1 MPRIFRDR
9 DVDRL
14 ADRRNELEQMEA
26 GYRAD
31 AQGGVLG
38 FPRTRAPA
46 AGVTLAWMGAAIP
59 GMDVLGYR
67 SYLYDSKGS
76 DRGDQ
81 IVALYRYST
90 MELKALFLGRRIGIL
105 RTGAAVGAALHLA
118 QPDLRSLGL
127 LGTGT
132 QARQVLRCAA
142 STFRLDS
149 VWAWSPN
156 IAHRTEFQVW
166 AEKELHVRV
175 ELGES
180 AHQVLSE
187 VPAIVLAT
195 SSEQPI
201 VTPEVLPGPRLLV
214 SISAYRRPEIAL
226 SLLDAAPRIWTDSR
240 DQAGG
245 RGTLF
250 EDPSRYRKLRPL
262 ASEEDAA
269 ALRDSQTTRIII
281 NTGAAWEEVLLAE
294 SLWQTALPNGG
305 GVDLEIEREPTGS
318 ATR

>member
-1 MPRIFRDR
+1 
-9 DVDRL
+9 
-14 ADRRNELEQMEA
+14 
-26 GYRAD
+26 
-31 AQGGVLG
+31 
-38 FPRTRAPA
+38 
-46 AGVTLAWMGAAIP
+46 
-59 GMDVLGYR
+59 
-67 SYLYDSKGS
+67 
-76 DRGDQ
+76 
-81 IVALYRYST
+81 
-90 MELKALFLGRRIGIL
+90 
-105 RTGAAVGAALHLA
+105 
-118 QPDLRSLGL
+118 
-127 LGTGT
+127 
-132 QARQVLRCAA
+132 
-142 STFRLDS
+142 
-149 VWAWSPN
+149 
-156 IAHRTEFQVW
+156 
-166 AEKELHVRV
+166 
-175 ELGES
+175 
-180 AHQVLSE
+180 
-187 VPAIVLAT
+187 
-195 SSEQPI
+195 
-201 VTPEVLPGPRLLV
+201 LV